1 MSLDWHYDVMTVC
14 HKYQVQ
20 LSNVFPGTPLLKN
33 WFISQI
39 MHQCTKCTNVTN
51 APDSGAPNQ
60 VHFIGKFHLKVP
72 WFGPVVPGAFSFKC
86 IPWWPPLL
94 KNGFISQILHQ
105 CTRLWCTW
113 VGAFHKQI
121 PLKNT
126 YFGPIVPGTTHHLW
140 IFEALWVI
148 IFWVMCVSQGV
159 PQAVLQAVP
168 QDVCISECI
177 SRIHSIS
184 LKHENIS

>member
-1 MSLDWHYDVMTVC
+1 
-14 HKYQVQ
+14 
-20 LSNVFPGTPLLKN
+20 
-33 WFISQI
+33 
-39 MHQCTKCTNVTN
+39 MHQCTRLWCTWPGT
-51 APDSGAPNQ
+51 
-60 VHFIGKFHLKVP
+60 FHRQIPFKST
-72 WFGPVVPGAFSFKC
+72 WFRPVVPSAFSFKC

-105 CTRLWCTW
+105 CTKCTNAPMHQCTRCQCTR

-140 IFEALWVI
+140 IFEALQVI
-148 IFWVMCVSQGV
+148 IFWVMCMSQGV
-159 PQAVLQAVP
+159 SQAVLQAVP
-168 QDVCISECI
+168 QGACISECI

-184 LKHENIS
+184 LKHENIF

>member
-1 MSLDWHYDVMTVC
+1 MYSL
-14 HKYQVQ
+14 
-20 LSNVFPGTPLLKN
+20 GTPLLKN

-39 MHQCTKCTNVTN
+39 MHPCTKCTN

-60 VHFIGKFHLKVP
+60 VHFIGKFYLKVTDLDLLY
-72 WFGPVVPGAFSFKC
+72 PVHSCFKC

-94 KNGFISQILHQ
+94 KNGFISQILHQCINAPMHQ

-126 YFGPIVPGTTHHLW
+126 YLDLLYLVQPTICE
-140 IFEALWVI
+140 IFEALQVI

-159 PQAVLQAVP
+159 LQVVLQPVP
-168 QDVCISECI
+168 QGVCISGCI

-184 LKHENIS
+184 LKHENIF